1 MRSLAPL
8 KSAWRGNGMNL
19 LLTEES
25 LKRRASID
33 AMLQLIDSQ
42 GELYMRGVEAAE
54 RTCIPATEAGFVI
67 FYGLGGSGIVGHI
80 VSTLF
85 EQRSKTPLITYTTAS
100 IPTWVG
106 PNTLVTLL
114 SYSGE
119 TLEVLRAARRVLQKG
134 AKVVAICSGGSL
146 ERLALDAGI
155 PTVKV
160 TGGMAP
166 RMAVPEMVGAA
177 VSILERAGIVEGAE
191 KELTASVK
199 SLEKVKKLFS
209 AHAELPDNSA
219 KRAAIF
225 LLDHLPH
232 AVSESALHPV
242 ALRLK
247 NQLNENAKRPCVVID
262 VPEAMHNTLEALPET
277 KRDRYIIYRWSGE
290 DESIRIQLEFLKKLL
305 GERVFEERF
314 NGTLSEVVL
323 SAIMWSDYVSIYHAA
338 LQNIDPL
345 PVSKISALRR
355 ELAKLKT

>member
-1 MRSLAPL
+1 MNFLV
-8 KSAWRGNGMNL
+8 SA
-19 LLTEES
+19 ES
-25 LKRRASID
+25 LKSRTAID
-33 AMLQLIDSQ
+33 TMLQLIDRQ
-42 GELYMRGVEAAE
+42 GELYMRGIEAAK
-54 RTCIPATEAGFVI
+54 RVHVPATDVGFVV

-100 IPTWVG
+100 IPSWVG
-106 PNTLVTLL
+106 PSTLVILL

-119 TLEVLRAARRVLQKG
+119 TLEVLRAARRVLHSG
-134 AKVVAICSGGSL
+134 AKAVAICSGGSL
-146 ERLALDAGI
+146 ERLALDGGI

-177 VSILERAGIVEGAE
+177 VSILDAAGIVAGAE
-191 KELTASVK
+191 KELTTSIK
-199 SLEKVKKLFS
+199 SLEKAKKSFS
-209 AHAELPDNSA
+209 AHADLPENSA
-219 KRAAIF
+219 KQAAIF

-232 AVSESALHPV
+232 AVSESTLHPV

-262 VPEAMHNTLEALPET
+262 VPEAMHNTLEALPDT
-277 KRDRYIIYRWSGE
+277 RRDRYIMYRWSGE
-290 DESIRIQLEFLKKLL
+290 DESIRIQLEFLKELL
-305 GERVFEERF
+305 GEKVFEARF
-314 NGTLSEVVL
+314 DGTLSEVVL
-323 SAIMWSDYVSIYHAA
+323 SAIMWSDYVSVYHAA

-355 ELAKLKT
+355 ELARLKT